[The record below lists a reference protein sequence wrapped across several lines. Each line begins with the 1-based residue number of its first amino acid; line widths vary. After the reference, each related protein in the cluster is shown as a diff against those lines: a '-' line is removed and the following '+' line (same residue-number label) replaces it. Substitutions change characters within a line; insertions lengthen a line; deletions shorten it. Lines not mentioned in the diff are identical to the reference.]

1 MNRIELQDWVQSAEE
16 ELREIWDILERGAL
30 DDAFI
35 AELTMLRALCQDVLT
50 EGREIKS
57 ELFERDRISSCDEV
71 PEYAMDIR
79 EFV

>member
-1 MNRIELQDWVQSAEE
+1 MNRIELQGWCQDAAAELE
-16 ELREIWDILERGAL
+16 EIYELLEDGAL
-30 DDAFI
+30 DDHFI

-71 PEYAMDIR
+71 PEYKMDIR